1 MRIAAFLASVVVLAT
16 ASPVPPAPGP
26 ASTRV
31 DPVLFSKLEYRPL
44 HFTRGGRSTAVA
56 GVPSQP
62 FTFYFGS
69 IGGGVWKTT
78 DAGTTWNNVSD
89 GYFEAGSVG
98 AIAVADSD
106 PNVVYVGTGTA
117 CLRTNVSPGV
127 GMYRSSDG
135 GKTWAHAGL
144 RDAGQIGRVRIH
156 PTNPD
161 LVYAAV
167 LGNVFAP
174 TPARG
179 VFRSKDGGKSWEKVL
194 FVDEETGA
202 SDVAIDPADP
212 RVLYAGTWTVERR
225 PWTLDSGS
233 KRGAI
238 WKSMDGGDHWTRLGS
253 GLPTG
258 IVGRTTVAL
267 SRSRPGRVWA
277 LIDATPDEAGLF
289 RSDDAGA
296 SWQRVNDD
304 PDLTARAFYFGH
316 LIADPVDAD
325 TVYVLNNGLMKSVDG
340 GKTFTW
346 LQDAHE
352 DHHDLWLNPTNP
364 KVLVEGNDGG
374 ATVSLNGGATWSTQL
389 NQPTAEIYRVA
400 TDNGYP
406 FRVYGA
412 QQDSGTV
419 SVPTASRNVP
429 LGLMD
434 YFQVAGGETSHIAVD
449 PRDSNVVYATISG
462 QISRTD
468 VARKV
473 SDLLYMYPEPRGG
486 TRAADMKYRT
496 PWNQP
501 LRVSPHDSD
510 VLYTTSQYVH
520 RSHDRG
526 KTWQVISPDLTR
538 NDKSKQETPGLRRLP
553 YEGTGAETY
562 DTVFAFE
569 ESPVKRGVLWA
580 GSDDGLV
587 HVSTDDGK
595 TWTNVTPPDMPE
607 WGTVNSIEP
616 SVHDPG
622 RAVIAVFRYMATGDF
637 QPYVFRTNDYGRT
650 WQRLT
655 DGRNGIP
662 ADHFV
667 RVVREDKVRRG
678 LLYAGTEF
686 GMYVSFDDGAHWQPL
701 QLNLPVVPI
710 SDLQVKE
717 QSLVMSTFGRGF
729 WVLDDLSVLEQLAP
743 GAAVDRHRLFAPR
756 EGVRPASNGSYPP
769 VDGGAT
775 IWYYLAADV
784 HPVTIEIRDKAGARV
799 AKYESLPPGEELEPS
814 GLPLD
819 FDQVF
824 GGRNIVTTHRGL
836 NGFRWTTRHSPPYGP
851 EPIDSLFGFQGP
863 YVVPGEYQVTL
874 TAGEWSATETLT
886 VRADPRVK
894 TTLAEYEAQF
904 RFAQDLGTRLRTLRE
919 GIARLREA
927 KGKLEKIAAAA
938 APGGEDATAAKRLLD
953 ELSAIESQLTRVKGQ
968 RGPRLDS
975 KLSSLYKVVV
985 DSNLPP
991 SAGIE
996 ERAHDLRPDVDRA
1009 LTALADVSKRADE
1022 WLAQHP
1028 TPPVT
1033 PPKP

>member
-1 MRIAAFLASVVVLAT
+1 M
-16 ASPVPPAPGP
+16 
-26 ASTRV
+26 
-31 DPVLFSKLEYRPL
+31 
-44 HFTRGGRSTAVA
+44 A
-56 GVPSQP
+56 GVPSAP

-89 GYFEAGSVG
+89 GFFAAGSVG
-98 AIAVADSD
+98 AIAVAESD

-135 GKTWAHAGL
+135 GKTWVQVGL
-144 RDAGQIGRVRIH
+144 RDAGQIGRVRVH

-167 LGNVFAP
+167 LGNVFEP
-174 TPARG
+174 TPTRG
-179 VFRSKDGGKSWEKVL
+179 VFRSKDGGKTWEKVL
-194 FVDEETGA
+194 FVDDETGA

-233 KRGAI
+233 TRDGI
-238 WKSMDGGDHWTRLGS
+238 WKSTDGGDTWTRLAG

-277 LIDATPDEAGLF
+277 LMDAAVGEGGLF

-296 SWQRVNDD
+296 TWQRVNED

-325 TVYVLNNGLMKSVDG
+325 TVYVLNIGLMKSVDG
-340 GKTFTW
+340 GKSFTW
-346 LQDAHE
+346 MEDQHE
-352 DHHDLWLNPTNP
+352 DHHDLWLNPANP
-364 KVLVEGNDGG
+364 KILIEGNDGG

-400 TDNGYP
+400 TDNRYP

-419 SVPTASRNVP
+419 SVPSASRNIP
-429 LGLMD
+429 LELMD
-434 YFQVAGGETSHIAVD
+434 YYQVAGGEASHIAVD
-449 PRDSNVVYATISG
+449 PRDADIVYATISG

-468 VARKV
+468 AGRRM
-473 SDLLYMYPEPRGG
+473 SDLLYVYPEPRGG

-501 LRVSPHDSD
+501 VRISPHDPD

-520 RSHDRG
+520 RSRDGGR
-526 KTWQVISPDLTR
+526 TWQVISPDLTR

-553 YEGTGAETY
+553 YEGTGAEIY

-569 ESPVKRGVLWA
+569 ESPVRQGVLWA

-622 RAVIAVFRYMATGDF
+622 RAVIAVFRHMAVGDF
-637 QPYVFRTNDYGRT
+637 QPYVFRTDDYGRT

-667 RVVREDKVRRG
+667 RVVREDKARRG

-710 SDLQVKE
+710 SDLQVKDR
-717 QSLVMSTFGRGF
+717 SLVMSTFGRGF
-729 WVLDDLSVLEQLAP
+729 WLLDDLSVLEQLTP
-743 GAAVDRHRLFAPR
+743 GTATDRHRLFAPR
-756 EGVRPASNGSYPP
+756 EGVRPAANGSYPP

-784 HPVTIEIRDKAGARV
+784 HPVTIEIRDQSGGRV

-814 GLPLD
+814 GLPLE

-824 GGRNIVTTHRGL
+824 GGRNIVTAHRGL
-836 NGFRWTTRHSPPYGP
+836 NQFRWTTRHSPPYGP
-851 EPIDSLFGFQGP
+851 EPVDSLFGFQGP
-863 YVVPGEYQVTL
+863 YVVPGDYQVTL

-886 VRADPRVK
+886 VRPDPRVK
-894 TTLAEYEAQF
+894 TTTAEYEAQF
-904 RFAQDLGTRLRTLRE
+904 RLARELGGRLRTLRE
-919 GIARLREA
+919 GIAHLREVR
-927 KGKLEKIAAAA
+927 GKLEKIAADTTAS
-938 APGGEDATAAKRLLD
+938 GEVVAESKRLTGD
-953 ELSAIESQLTRVKGQ
+953 LSAIEAQLTRVKGQ

-975 KLSSLYKVVV
+975 KLSSFYKGVV
-985 DSNLPP
+985 DSDLPP
-991 SAGIE
+991 SAAIE
-996 ERAHDLRPDVDRA
+996 ERARDLLPEVDRTLA
-1009 LTALADVSKRADE
+1009 AWADVSSRADA

-1028 TPPVT
+1028 LPPAAS
-1033 PPKP
+1033 PPASNP